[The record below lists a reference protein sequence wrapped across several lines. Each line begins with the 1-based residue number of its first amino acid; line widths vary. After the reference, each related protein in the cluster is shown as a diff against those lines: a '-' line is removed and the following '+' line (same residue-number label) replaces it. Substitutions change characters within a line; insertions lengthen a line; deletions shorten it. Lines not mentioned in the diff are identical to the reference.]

1 MGASG
6 TRSLGMGVAGWEAH
20 ACPCHSFCCVL
31 NMGKTM
37 ENVQAILAICRKFG
51 CQFESTTNHH
61 NIISRNT
68 YIIVIYVYPYIYI
81 YTYTYIH
88 TI

>member
-20 ACPCHSFCCVL
+20 AIHFVAL

-37 ENVQAILAICRKFG
+37 ENAQAILAICRIFG

-61 NIISRNT
+61 NIT
-68 YIIVIYVYPYIYI
+68 IIIIIYIYI
-81 YTYTYIH
+81 FKS
-88 TI
+88 